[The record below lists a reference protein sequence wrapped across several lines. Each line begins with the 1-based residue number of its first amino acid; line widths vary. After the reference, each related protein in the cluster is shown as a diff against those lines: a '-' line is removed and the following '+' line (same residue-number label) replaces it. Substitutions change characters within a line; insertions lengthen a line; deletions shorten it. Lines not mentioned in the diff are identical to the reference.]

1 MITSHGF
8 TSFPKVTFYYTGY
21 LRTLNKMLHINFI
34 HITSI
39 TSDIKG
45 YIIDIDLNE
54 FRA

>member
-54 FRA
+54 FHA

>member
-1 MITSHGF
+1 MI
-8 TSFPKVTFYYTGY
+8 
-21 LRTLNKMLHINFI
+21 HINFI

-54 FRA
+54 FRAWKENAVMNFIL